1 MSILHDISYNIMYIL
16 SYIEILINK
25 LLRVFLL
32 NRDNEET
39 VYLIN
44 TENMEVQ
51 ILNDFDT
58 DIVLDYEFG
67 IVETRKDD
75 KVSQYLFEELDT
87 EDIPN
92 MFNEVVDKPFLSC

>member
-51 ILNDFDT
+51 ILNDFD
-58 DIVLDYEFG
+58 ICL
-67 IVETRKDD
+67 
-75 KVSQYLFEELDT
+75 SLS
-87 EDIPN
+87 
-92 MFNEVVDKPFLSC
+92 LSCISST